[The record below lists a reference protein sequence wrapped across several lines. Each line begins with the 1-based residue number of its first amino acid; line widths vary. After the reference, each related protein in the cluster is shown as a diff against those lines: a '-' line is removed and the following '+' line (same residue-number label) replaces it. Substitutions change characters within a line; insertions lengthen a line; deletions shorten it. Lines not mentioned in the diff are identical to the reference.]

1 MPGPTLRRLGP
12 GDVAPMRAL
21 NAVFGRAFSD
31 PDTYGAAPPEEAYL
45 ARWLGQA
52 HVFALVAE
60 IDGTV
65 VGGLVAYE
73 LQKFERAR
81 SEVYLYDLAVAEEHR
96 RCGIATG
103 LIEALKAQAAAQ
115 GAYVVM
121 VQADHGDDPAV
132 ALYEKLGA
140 REDVMHFDIPVRV
153 PSAPGFRSQE

>member
-1 MPGPTLRRLGP
+1 MPAPAIRRLGP
-12 GDVAPMRAL
+12 GDVERMRAL

-31 PDTYGAAPPEEAYL
+31 PDTYGAAPPDAAYL

-52 HVFALVAE
+52 HVFALIAE
-60 IDGTV
+60 ADGAV

-81 SEVYLYDLAVAEEHR
+81 SEIYLYDLAVAEEHR
-96 RCGIATG
+96 RRGIATA

-121 VQADHGDDPAV
+121 VQADYGDGPAV
-132 ALYEKLGA
+132 ALYEGLGT
-140 REDVMHFDIPVRV
+140 REDVMHFDMAV
-153 PSAPGFRSQE
+153 PPSSGATRLGD